1 MSDEL
6 VQLFLDTMEKIA
18 PFSTIK
24 NEIVFEEGSLNYYR
38 YRAIEYLV
46 NQEDRNQYK
55 NRNLNVENVS
65 RRLARIIQILLVK
78 RLESS
83 FSAFKQSLRNLQ
95 QYTENM
101 IMMLK
106 DDVVFICP
114 DIDVNAELNT
124 ELKSK
129 KYGKKVT
136 KEDCYNDICKKIKQ
150 KGGKNKEFRTVDFSE
165 KYIVD
170 LQEDKEILI
179 I

>member
-114 DIDVNAELNT
+114 DIDVNAE
-124 ELKSK
+124 E
-129 KYGKKVT
+129 
-136 KEDCYNDICKKIKQ
+136 
-150 KGGKNKEFRTVDFSE
+150 
-165 KYIVD
+165 
-170 LQEDKEILI
+170 
-179 I
+179 